1 MLNIW
6 NDKLNPKDSH
16 VNRYESVIKNDPNGG
31 IFFLLWFH
39 GFRYMAFDV
48 FTFKHLRGCGLLGIG
63 YLSIFNPLG
72 FMLNIWNDKL
82 NPKDSHVN
90 RYELVI
96 KNNPNGVESFSCYGA
111 MDFATWH
118 LTFYIQTPSRSWSCW
133 YWFIYQ
139 YSIPWDY
146 AEYLERQ
153 IESEGFTC

>member
-6 NDKLNPKDSH
+6 S
-16 VNRYESVIKNDPNGG
+16 
-31 IFFLLWFH
+31 
-39 GFRYMAFDV
+39 
-48 FTFKHLRGCGLLGIG
+48 
-63 YLSIFNPLG
+63 
-72 FMLNIWNDKL
+72 DKL

-96 KNNPNGVESFSCYGA
+96 KNDPNGGIFFLLWRHGFRYMAFDVF
-111 MDFATWH
+111 
-118 LTFYIQTPSRSWSCW
+118 TFKSLSGSWSCW